1 MIKIDMVKSL
11 NLDKEIKAELDCEK
25 RVFVI
30 YKNKNYIYF
39 DVAKRLSLEGMK
51 LLDSEGRKITIHDL
65 ELKYEDNEKIIY
77 NIENIYVGTYIE
89 EELDKVKEV
98 SVKIFLKSNR
108 TFVNKNISFTLEDG
122 INIYFNKSQIMISN
136 FLGKE
141 SDINLILLRVME
153 FLSIILGEFPI
164 IEYFKFKLED
174 KSIITKYVKITGYT
188 MTAIDFT
195 NTAKA
200 LIALD
205 DIKEE
210 KIKDMYCKYYE
221 LICEDDI
228 QLRHFFTSQSNS
240 SLYSDYKLTYL
251 LQGLEGFANLNF
263 RDKITVFLKERLE
276 NAKNKKKNNNS
287 KIDNNELEMAMCD
300 IYELIENKGYSSKLK
315 GRIQGMFKSVQ
326 KKHDFNAVLD
336 FFLVEDKFIGNLF
349 SSECNIAKENER
361 HIDKDELISIS
372 LNERNR
378 TSHALKKCKD
388 KRYFALNDRIF
399 YLKKY
404 SVMFRYLVLRVIGAT
419 FEQEILDNI
428 AREYNKN
435 CL

>member
-51 LLDSEGRKITIHDL
+51 LLDSEGKKITIHDL

-122 INIYFNKSQIMISN
+122 INIYFNKSQIRISN

-153 FLSIILGEFPI
+153 FFSIILGEFPI
-164 IEYFKFKLED
+164 IECFKFKLED

-200 LIALD
+200 LISLD

-210 KIKDMYCKYYE
+210 KIKDMYSKYYE

-240 SLYSDYKLTYL
+240 SLYSDYRLTYL

-263 RDKITVFLKERLE
+263 SDKITVFLNKRLE
-276 NAKNKKKNNNS
+276 NAKSKMKNNKS
-287 KIDNNELEMAMCD
+287 KIEDDELEMAMCD
-300 IYELIENKGYSSKLK
+300 IYGLIENK
-315 GRIQGMFKSVQ
+315 
-326 KKHDFNAVLD
+326 
-336 FFLVEDKFIGNLF
+336 
-349 SSECNIAKENER
+349 
-361 HIDKDELISIS
+361 
-372 LNERNR
+372 
-378 TSHALKKCKD
+378 
-388 KRYFALNDRIF
+388 
-399 YLKKY
+399 
-404 SVMFRYLVLRVIGAT
+404 
-419 FEQEILDNI
+419 
-428 AREYNKN
+428 
-435 CL
+435 

>member
-51 LLDSEGRKITIHDL
+51 LLDSEGKKITIHDL

-122 INIYFNKSQIMISN
+122 INIYFNKSQIRISN

-141 SDINLILLRVME
+141 SDINFTLLRIME
-153 FLSIILGEFPI
+153 FLAIILGEFPI
-164 IEYFKFKLED
+164 IEYFKFRLED
-174 KSIITKYVKITGYT
+174 ETIITKYVKITGYT
-188 MTAIDFT
+188 ITAIDFT
-195 NTAKA
+195 NIAKA
-200 LIALD
+200 LVNLD
-205 DIKEE
+205 NIRVE
-210 KIKDMYCKYYE
+210 KLKDMYSKYYD
-221 LICEDDI
+221 LIGKDDI

-240 SLYSDYKLTYL
+240 SLYSDYRLTYL

-263 RDKITVFLKERLE
+263 SDKITVFLNKRLE
-276 NAKNKKKNNNS
+276 NAKSKMKNNKS
-287 KIDNNELEMAMCD
+287 KIEDDELEMAMCD
-300 IYELIENKGYSSKLK
+300 IYGLIENKGYSNKLK
-315 GRIQGMFKSVQ
+315 KRIKGMFKSVQ
-326 KKHDFNAVLD
+326 KKHDFNAILD
-336 FFLVEDKFIGNLF
+336 FLLDEDEFISNLF
-349 SSECNIAKENER
+349 SSECNTTKENKYY
-361 HIDKDELISIS
+361 INKDKLIKYS

-378 TSHALKKCKD
+378 ISHALKKCGNE
-388 KRYFALNDRIF
+388 RYFTLNDRIF

-404 SVMFRYLVLRVIGAT
+404 SVMFRYLVLKVIGAT

-428 AREYNKN
+428 TNEYNKN
-435 CL
+435 T